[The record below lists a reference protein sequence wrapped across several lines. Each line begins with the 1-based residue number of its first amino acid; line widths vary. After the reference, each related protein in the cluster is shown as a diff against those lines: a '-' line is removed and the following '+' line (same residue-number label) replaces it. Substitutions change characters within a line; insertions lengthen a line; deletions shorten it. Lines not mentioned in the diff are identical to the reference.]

1 MKLLLKNTF
10 KKIVKEIGRFISVI
24 FIIAVG
30 VAIFLGLRE
39 ATAGMLYT
47 ADNYY
52 DKQNFMDFK
61 VISTHGFTKGDVESL
76 KALKDEKNV
85 YPSYS
90 VDVLYKGSAIR
101 VHALEEV
108 NKPLIVKGR
117 TIKNNNECLADVKRY
132 KLNDHLTFERNDLNK
147 FLKINS
153 CKVVGLV
160 KTPIYLRE
168 QKGVASV
175 GNGTLE
181 SFVFIKRDNFNMDF
195 YTEIYLV
202 AKDAKEA
209 DSYDKEYDKKVEPLK
224 KELEDIKPI
233 REAIR
238 YEEILKEAETKIND
252 AENKLLAEKTKNQT
266 KLDNSKRDLDNGYNK
281 YYREKRLNDQKFI
294 NGENRIKASYAEI
307 NNNLAKLNT
316 NIANLDKTIMET
328 EEALKV
334 ITDQNQ
340 KDLLMMKL
348 NSLKQIKEGLIKLR
362 SEEAALIEGKRLYLI
377 KMSEAK
383 KKLDDSLIKYNDA
396 KQTFDNKMKD
406 ASNEIQKGRDELNS
420 IEKPKWYLQ
429 SRKDIVGYTSYKEDV
444 MKVNSIARILPIF
457 FVLIVILM
465 CFNTITRMIEKERG
479 ELGILEALGFS
490 KFQLILSYTI
500 FILFAALLGLL
511 FGLLICYYIFP
522 SLIYKMFLALY
533 IIPPL
538 QIIVSPIP
546 FTGVIG
552 VVILITSLVSI
563 SASLK
568 ELKEVPAE
576 LLRPKAPKA
585 GKKVFLERIP
595 FIWNRLKFTNKITL
609 RNIFRY
615 KKRVLMTIL
624 GVAGSTALLLTAIGL
639 NNSIKDVSKLQYQDI
654 VKYNSMFILK
664 DDVKDLSGRTK
675 DLFDKVPKSLLINNT
690 SFTFEFDNKKLTTHL
705 IMPKHDKEI
714 YHYIELNDEDGKALS
729 LDDEGAI
736 ITRKMAI
743 QLKAKINDLIYI
755 RDTNNNLIPIKVRAI
770 TNNYVGHNIFMTPAY
785 YEKVF
790 QKEALYNTVIAI
802 DDNIPKDLKLTD
814 YGIVTAIYTKDILK
828 TFDTFVTGINHL
840 IIAIIVAACFLAI
853 SVLYNLTIINV
864 SERKREVATLKVLGF
879 YDSEVTTYIYKET
892 MILSLLGIIAG
903 LLLGAGLHK
912 FVVRTAQPDDLLF
925 IETLKPLSYI
935 IAALLTGFFAF
946 MVQILINRKLKKI
959 DMIESL
965 SNVE

>member
-1 MKLLLKNTF
+1 MRLLLKNTF
-10 KKIVKEIGRFISVI
+10 KKIIKEIGRFVSVI

-52 DKQNFMDFK
+52 DKQNLMDFK
-61 VISTHGFTKGDVESL
+61 VISTHGFTKGDIESL
-76 KALKDEKNV
+76 KALKHEQNV

-90 VDVLYKGSAIR
+90 VDVLYKGKAIR
-101 VHALEEV
+101 VHALEKV
-108 NKPLIVKGR
+108 NKPLMIKGR
-117 TIKNNNECLADVKRY
+117 NIKKHNECLADVKRY
-132 KLNDHLTFERNDLNK
+132 KLNDTITFERNDLNK

-153 CKVVGLV
+153 CKVVGLI
-160 KTPIYLRE
+160 KTPIYLKE

-175 GNGTLE
+175 GNGTLD
-181 SFVFIKRDNFNMDF
+181 SFVFVDKANFNMDF
-195 YTEIYLV
+195 YTEIYLI
-202 AKDAKEA
+202 AKDSKEA
-209 DSYDKEYDKKVEPLK
+209 TAYEKDYDKKVKPLK
-224 KELEDIKPI
+224 KELENIKPI

-252 AENKLLAEKTKNQT
+252 AENKMLDEKKKNQA
-266 KLDNSKRDLDNGYNK
+266 KLDNSKRDLDKAYNK
-281 YYREKRLNDQKFI
+281 YYREKRLNDQKFVG
-294 NGENRIKASYAEI
+294 GENKIKASYVEI
-307 NNNLAKLNT
+307 NNNLAKFNT
-316 NIANLDKTIMET
+316 NIDNLDKTITET

-334 ITDQNQ
+334 VKDQNQ
-340 KDLLMMKL
+340 IILLTKKL
-348 NSLKQIKEGLIKLR
+348 NILKQIKEGLLR
-362 SEEAALIEGKRLYLI
+362 LRNEEAHLKESKRVYQE
-377 KMSEAK
+377 KMRAAK

-396 KQTFDNKMKD
+396 RQTFDSKMKD
-406 ASNEIQKGRDELNS
+406 AASDIQKGRDKLNS

-444 MKVNSIARILPIF
+444 MKVKAIARILPIF
-457 FVLIVILM
+457 FVIIVILM
-465 CFNTITRMIEKERG
+465 CFNTITRMIEKERS

-490 KFQLILSYTI
+490 KFQLIVSYTI
-500 FILFAALLGLL
+500 FILFASLLGLL
-511 FGLLICYYIFP
+511 FGLIICYHIFP

-546 FTGVIG
+546 FTSVIG
-552 VVILITSLVSI
+552 VVVLITSLVSI

-615 KKRVLMTIL
+615 KKRVFMTVL

-639 NNSIKDVSKLQYQDI
+639 NNSIKDVSKLQYQEI
-654 VKYNSMFILK
+654 IKYNSMFILK
-664 DDVKDLSGRTK
+664 DDVKDLSGSTK
-675 DLFDKVPKSLLINNT
+675 ELFDKVPKSLLINNT

-714 YHYIELNDEDGKALS
+714 YHYIELNDKDGKALT

-755 RDTNNNLIPIKVRAI
+755 RDTDNNLVPIKVRGIA
-770 TNNYVGHNIFMTPAY
+770 NNYVGHNIFMTPVY

-802 DDNIPKDLKLTD
+802 DDNIRKDLKLTD

-828 TFDTFVTGINHL
+828 TFDTFVTGINRL
-840 IIAIIVAACFLAI
+840 IIAIIIAACFLAI

-879 YDSEVTTYIYKET
+879 YDSEITTYIYKET
-892 MILSLLGIIAG
+892 ILLSIIGIVVGVFLGVG
-903 LLLGAGLHK
+903 FHK

-935 IAALLTGFFAF
+935 IAALLTGFFSF
-946 MVQILINRKLKKI
+946 IVQLLINRKLKKI

-965 SNVE
+965 YNVE

>member
-1 MKLLLKNTF
+1 MRLLLKNTF
-10 KKIVKEIGRFISVI
+10 KKIIKEIGRFVSVI

-52 DKQNFMDFK
+52 DKQNLMDFK

-76 KALKDEKNV
+76 KALKHEQNV

-90 VDVLYKGSAIR
+90 VDVLYKGKAIR
-101 VHALEEV
+101 VHALEKV
-108 NKPLIVKGR
+108 NKPLMIKGR
-117 TIKNNNECLADVKRY
+117 NIKKHNECLADVKRY
-132 KLNDHLTFERNDLNK
+132 KLNDTITFERNDLNK

-153 CKVVGLV
+153 CKVVGLI
-160 KTPIYLRE
+160 KTPIYLKE

-175 GNGTLE
+175 GNGTLD
-181 SFVFIKRDNFNMDF
+181 SFVFVDKTNFNMDF
-195 YTEIYLV
+195 YTEIYLI
-202 AKDAKEA
+202 AKDSKEA
-209 DSYDKEYDKKVEPLK
+209 TAYDKEYDKKVEPLK

-252 AENKLLAEKTKNQT
+252 AENKMLDEKKKNQA

-294 NGENRIKASYAEI
+294 DGENKIKASYAEI

-316 NIANLDKTIMET
+316 NIDNLDKVIIET

-334 ITDQNQ
+334 VNDPNA
-340 KDLLMMKL
+340 KALLTTKL
-348 NSLKQIKEGLIKLR
+348 NSLKQIKEGLLR
-362 SEEAALIEGKRLYLI
+362 LRNEEVHLKESKRVYQVR
-377 KMSEAK
+377 MREAK

-396 KQTFDNKMKD
+396 RQTFDSKMKD
-406 ASNEIQKGRDELNS
+406 TASEIQKGRDELNS

-429 SRKDIVGYTSYKEDV
+429 SRKDIVGYSSYKEDV
-444 MKVNSIARILPIF
+444 MKVNSIAKILPAF
-457 FVLIVILM
+457 FVVIVILM

-479 ELGILEALGFS
+479 ELGILEAIGFS
-490 KFQLILSYTI
+490 KFQLIVSYTI
-500 FILFAALLGLL
+500 FILFASLLGLL
-511 FGLLICYYIFP
+511 LGLIICYRIFP
-522 SLIYKMFLALY
+522 SLVYKMFLGLY

-538 QIIVSPIP
+538 EIIVSPLP
-546 FTGVIG
+546 FAS
-552 VVILITSLVSI
+552 VVSVVVLITSIVSV

-585 GKKVFLERIP
+585 GKKVLLERIP

-615 KKRVLMTIL
+615 KKRVIMTVL

-664 DDVKDLSGRTK
+664 DEVKELSGNTK
-675 DLFDKVPKSLLINNT
+675 DLFEKVPRSLLINND
-690 SFTFEFDNKKLTTHL
+690 SFTYEFDNKKLTAHL
-705 IMPKHDKEI
+705 IMPKHEKEI
-714 YHYIELNDEDGKALS
+714 YHYIALYDKHNKALT

-736 ITRKMAI
+736 ITSKMAI
-743 QLKAKINDLIYI
+743 HLNAKINGLIYI
-755 RDTNNNLIPIKVRAI
+755 RDTDNNLIPIKVRGIA
-770 TNNYVGHNIFMTPAY
+770 NNYVGHNIFMTPAY

-790 QKEALYNTVIAI
+790 QKEPLYNAVIAI

-814 YGIVTAIYTKDILK
+814 YGIVTAIYTSDILK
-828 TFDTFVTGINHL
+828 TFDTFVVGINS
-840 IIAIIVAACFLAI
+840 IILAIIIAACFLAI

-879 YDSEVTTYIYKET
+879 YDSEITTYIYKET
-892 MILSLLGIIAG
+892 ILLSIIGIVVGVFLGVG
-903 LLLGAGLHK
+903 FHK

-935 IAALLTGFFAF
+935 IAALLTGFFSF
-946 MVQILINRKLKKI
+946 IVQILINRKLKNI

>member
-1 MKLLLKNTF
+1 MRLLLKNTF
-10 KKIVKEIGRFISVI
+10 KKIIKEIGRFVSVI

-52 DKQNFMDFK
+52 DKQNLMDFK

-76 KALKDEKNV
+76 KALKHEQNV

-90 VDVLYKGSAIR
+90 VDVLYKGKAIR
-101 VHALEEV
+101 VHALEKV
-108 NKPLIVKGR
+108 NKPLMIKGR
-117 TIKNNNECLADVKRY
+117 NIKKHNECLADVKRY
-132 KLNDHLTFERNDLNK
+132 KLNDTITFERNDLNK

-153 CKVVGLV
+153 CKVVGLI
-160 KTPIYLRE
+160 KTPIYLKE

-175 GNGTLE
+175 GNGTLD
-181 SFVFIKRDNFNMDF
+181 SFVFVDKTNFNMDF
-195 YTEIYLV
+195 YTEIYLI
-202 AKDAKEA
+202 AKDSKEA
-209 DSYDKEYDKKVEPLK
+209 TAYDKEYDKKVEPLK

-252 AENKLLAEKTKNQT
+252 AENKMLDEKKKNQA

-294 NGENRIKASYAEI
+294 DGENKIKASYAEI

-316 NIANLDKTIMET
+316 NIDNLDKVIIET

-334 ITDQNQ
+334 VNDPNA
-340 KDLLMMKL
+340 KALLTTKL
-348 NSLKQIKEGLIKLR
+348 NSLKQIKEGLLR
-362 SEEAALIEGKRLYLI
+362 LRNEEVHLKESKRVYQVR
-377 KMSEAK
+377 MREAK

-396 KQTFDNKMKD
+396 RQTFDSKMKD
-406 ASNEIQKGRDELNS
+406 AASEIQKGRDELNS

-429 SRKDIVGYTSYKEDV
+429 SRKDIVGYSSYKEDV
-444 MKVNSIARILPIF
+444 MKVNSIAKILPAF
-457 FVLIVILM
+457 FVVIVILM

-479 ELGILEALGFS
+479 ELGILEAIGFS

-500 FILFAALLGLL
+500 FILFASLLGLL
-511 FGLLICYYIFP
+511 LGLIICYRIFP
-522 SLIYKMFLALY
+522 SLVYKMFLGLY

-538 QIIVSPIP
+538 EIIVSPLP
-546 FTGVIG
+546 FAS
-552 VVILITSLVSI
+552 VVSVVVLITSIVSV

-585 GKKVFLERIP
+585 GKKVLLERIP

-615 KKRVLMTIL
+615 KKRVIMTVL

-664 DDVKDLSGRTK
+664 DEVKELSGNTK
-675 DLFDKVPKSLLINNT
+675 DLFAKVPRSLLINNA
-690 SFTFEFDNKKLTTHL
+690 SFTYEFDNKKLTAHL
-705 IMPKHDKEI
+705 IMPKHEKEI
-714 YHYIELNDEDGKALS
+714 YHYIALYDKHNKALT

-736 ITRKMAI
+736 ITSKMAI
-743 QLKAKINDLIYI
+743 HLKAKINDLIYI
-755 RDTNNNLIPIKVRAI
+755 RDTDNNLIPIKVRGIA
-770 TNNYVGHNIFMTPAY
+770 NNYVGHNIFMTPAY

-790 QKEALYNTVIAI
+790 QKEPLYNAVIAI
-802 DDNIPKDLKLTD
+802 DDNISKDLKLTD
-814 YGIVTAIYTKDILK
+814 YGIVTAIYTSDILK
-828 TFDTFVTGINHL
+828 TFDTFVVGINS
-840 IIAIIVAACFLAI
+840 IILAIIIAACFLAI

-892 MILSLLGIIAG
+892 MILSLLGIILG
-903 LLLGAGLHK
+903 IFLGAGLHK

-935 IAALLTGFFAF
+935 IAALLTGFFSF
-946 MVQILINRKLKKI
+946 IVQLLINRKLKKI